1 MSAKTITLDAHV
13 ARYIAGAVLPAVSR
27 DDVTPVLTGA
37 HFTIEEGQLRVTSTD
52 RYRAHT
58 VMVRPN
64 DRAPKELDVIVPRQ
78 ALTWITKN
86 AGMFSRSRS
95 PYTPVVRMRFTE
107 ERVSISVLE
116 HGESSGSGVDEVAYS
131 TSVIKGKFP
140 PVIRI
145 IVGARDAE
153 TEPVEGNLR
162 TDYLASVSA
171 ISDGVRAAHIKFT
184 KGGKNG
190 LPGPVYLRSGVAEA
204 IIQPTGEQP

>member
-13 ARYIAGAVLPAVSR
+13 ARYIASAVLPAVSR
-27 DDVTPVLTGA
+27 DDITPVLTGA
-37 HFTIEEGQLRVTSTD
+37 HFSMEDGQLRVTSSD

-58 VMVRPN
+58 VIVRPN
-64 DRAPKELDVIVPRQ
+64 DRVPKELDVIVPRQ

-86 AGMFSRSRS
+86 AGVFSRSRS

-107 ERVSISVLE
+107 DR
-116 HGESSGSGVDEVAYS
+116 
-131 TSVIKGKFP
+131 FP
-140 PVIRI
+140 PVIRL
-145 IVGARDAE
+145 IVKARDAE

-184 KGGKNG
+184 KGENDR
-190 LPGPVYLRSGVAEA
+190 LGPVYIRSGVAEA
-204 IIQPTGEQP
+204 ILQPTGEQA